1 MKTIVLFRVKRG
13 KQYAGEVTAVFP
25 CEPWSSAHDMACC
38 AHVGQHGSCDT
49 GWYRT
54 TRPAKPEEYA
64 DLKRELESY
73 GSDPDD
79 HYDLDVR
86 QRMPAYAIERRRA
99 AMRKMNTASATSI

>member
-25 CEPWSSAHDMACC
+25 CEPWSSAYDMTCY
-38 AHVGQHGSCDT
+38 AHVGQHGACDM
-49 GWYRT
+49 GWYAQ
-54 TRPAKPEEYA
+54 TRPATPAEYA

-73 GSDPDD
+73 GSAPED

-86 QRMPAYAIERRRA
+86 QRMPADALMRRKAEMARMNA
-99 AMRKMNTASATSI
+99 AARASA